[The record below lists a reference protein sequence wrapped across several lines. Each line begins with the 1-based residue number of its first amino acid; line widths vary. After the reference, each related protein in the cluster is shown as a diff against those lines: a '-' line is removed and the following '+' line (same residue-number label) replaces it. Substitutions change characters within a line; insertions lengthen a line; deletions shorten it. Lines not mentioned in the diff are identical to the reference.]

1 MTKFD
6 DIIEDF
12 EFLDDWDDRYKYVID
27 LGRSLPPY
35 PEDKRNDDYK
45 VRGCASQV
53 WLTHSIDNANGEN
66 NITLLADSDAH
77 IVRGLVAI
85 LLALYSGKS
94 AKEILTLDPNE
105 ALKPLDLNDHL
116 TPQRTNGFA
125 SMIAKVRALAKD
137 YSTDQ

>member
-1 MTKFD
+1 M
-6 DIIEDF
+6 
-12 EFLDDWDDRYKYVID
+12 
-27 LGRSLPPY
+27 
-35 PEDKRNDDYK
+35 
-45 VRGCASQV
+45 
-53 WLTHSIDNANGEN
+53 
-66 NITLLADSDAH
+66 ADSDAH